1 MSPRPSFRAV
11 AAMPAALALAI
22 LAAAGCKADP
32 RADAAQPAATASAPR
47 DTATLTLDAT
57 RLAGLAIVAAESLA
71 WRESWSVPAR
81 LELDPAETQSL
92 GAVAEG
98 RVTRVLA
105 RVGDRVRAGQLL
117 VAIHSHEML
126 DARSALAAARA
137 ADAGSAT
144 ALGVAESAVARAER
158 LHALRAL
165 SLADLEQRRGE
176 LAQARARR
184 AEAAAELSRARAML
198 DHLGS
203 AGSTPAGADAH
214 EALVR
219 SPIDG
224 VVVSREV
231 RPGAVVLVGAPLVTV
246 SRTTSLVLTL
256 RLPERALGAARPGAA
271 VGFTVPAYPG
281 ERFEARVTRVAPTL
295 DSLTRTLEAQAQ
307 VLGGAERLRAEMYAT
322 AELFGPPGARAL
334 VVPSA
339 AVQSLEGDTVVV
351 TAREQAGGMLL
362 EAARVRVGRRTATNT
377 EILAGL
383 RPGTRLVTEGA
394 AVAKAEILR
403 RRAGE

>member
-1 MSPRPSFRAV
+1 MSPRPSFRA
-11 AAMPAALALAI
+11 AAMPAALALAL
-22 LAAAGCKADP
+22 LAAAGCEADP
-32 RADAAQPAATASAPR
+32 RADAAQPPAAASAPR
-47 DTATLTLDAT
+47 DTATLTMDAT
-57 RLAGLAIVAAESLA
+57 RLAGLAIVPAESLA

-158 LHALRAL
+158 LYALRAL

-184 AEAAAELSRARAML
+184 AEAAAELARARAML

-203 AGSTPAGADAH
+203 AGPTPAGADAH

-224 VVVSREV
+224 VVVSREA
-231 RPGAVVLVGAPLVTV
+231 RPGAVVLVGAPLLTV

-256 RLPERALGAARPGAA
+256 RLPERAMGAARPGAA
-271 VGFTVPAYPG
+271 VGFAVPAFPG
-281 ERFEARVTRVAPTL
+281 ERFDARVTRVAPTL
-295 DSLTRTLEAQAQ
+295 DSLTRTLEVQAQ

-322 AELFGPPGARAL
+322 AELFGPPGPRAL
-334 VVPSA
+334 VVPAA

-362 EAARVRVGRRTATNT
+362 EAARVRVGRRTATNA